1 MKRERTVVRIWKIYS
16 AAELSWNV
24 WANLGILNQ
33 GWK

>member
-1 MKRERTVVRIWKIYS
+1 MKRERTVVSTWKIYN